1 MGGGGGTEGSGADQV
16 STAAGGL
23 FWLLFGL
30 LLIRG
35 APRGT
40 RHREQGAI
48 VVLAVDPAGVRA
60 ARVRQRHTGGCDALA
75 GHDLYLAGFRVVRGV
90 RGAFQGIRRGEQDAL
105 VGLAVDPV
113 SVGSAQGSA
122 V

>member
-1 MGGGGGTEGSGADQV
+1 MGGRGGTEGSGADQV

-60 ARVRQRHTGGCDALA
+60 ARVRQRHTGDAMRSPGMISISPASASCAEFGARFRGYDA
-75 GHDLYLAGFRVVRGV
+75 GNKTRSS
-90 RGAFQGIRRGEQDAL
+90 AL
-105 VGLAVDPV
+105 R
-113 SVGSAQGSA
+113 
-122 V
+122 